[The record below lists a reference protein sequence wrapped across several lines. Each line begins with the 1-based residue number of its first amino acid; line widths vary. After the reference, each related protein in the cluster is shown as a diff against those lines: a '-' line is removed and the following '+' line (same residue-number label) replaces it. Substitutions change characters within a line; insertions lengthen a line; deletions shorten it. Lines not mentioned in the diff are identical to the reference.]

1 MHSVEPVPGVMKPVL
16 QGTQVM
22 ELVEAAKVFGGQG
35 VQAAAPAAAE
45 YLPAWQSRHAKE
57 PNMAE
62 YWPASQLEHVEAPAA
77 AENLPGTQN
86 CLSLAPPTQADPA
99 GHVVPEAED
108 DPAWQ

>member
-1 MHSVEPVPGVMKPVL
+1 MDQPF
-16 QGTQVM
+16 TQ
-22 ELVEAAKVFGGQG
+22 A
-35 VQAAAPAAAE
+35 
-45 YLPAWQSRHAKE
+45 QSHDV